1 MVPLINLEVNGCV
14 EFQTCFLGDGD
25 FLHGEFVVEVLQL
38 HARLGDLLH
47 PAHQTFAL
55 PNRKPKM
62 SPARSKIS

>member
-1 MVPLINLEVNGCV
+1 M